1 MLLLLNPTVVVSTE
15 VKRGHISEKL
25 SMPLLVNGDK
35 NLEIIDYFVSLVDS
49 FNLLKEHVNDVYGK
63 VIN

>member
-1 MLLLLNPTVVVSTE
+1 
-15 VKRGHISEKL
+15 
-25 SMPLLVNGDK
+25 MPLLVNGDK